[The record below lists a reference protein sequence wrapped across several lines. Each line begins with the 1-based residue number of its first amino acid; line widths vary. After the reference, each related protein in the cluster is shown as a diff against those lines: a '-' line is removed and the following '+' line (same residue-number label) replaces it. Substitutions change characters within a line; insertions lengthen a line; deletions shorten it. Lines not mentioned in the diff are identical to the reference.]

1 MEIAYGTVKSHVHF
15 VFHSPFT
22 LSNQG
27 VSSHIFRYQFVYG
40 LVANGPRMG
49 PPE

>member
-1 MEIAYGTVKSHVHF
+1 MEIACGTVKSHFHF

-22 LSNQG
+22 LTNQG

-40 LVANGPRMG
+40 LLVNGPGMG
-49 PPE
+49 PPA